1 MTTKYDCN
9 DIVYIPCQIS
19 EIKVTKFGVLY
30 KVKLNSNA
38 SVDAI
43 DSSKIDIEE
52 SALIA
57 MMKYINEGE

>member
-1 MTTKYDCN
+1 MNTKYNCD
-9 DIVYIPCQIS
+9 DTVYIPCKIS

-57 MMKYINEGE
+57 TMEHIYEVE

>member
-1 MTTKYDCN
+1 MTTKYNCD
-9 DIVYIPCQIS
+9 DIVYIPCKIS
-19 EIKVTKFGVLY
+19 EIKVNKLGVLY

-57 MMKYINEGE
+57 MMEYINEGE